1 MLKQLIGQLYIGEGD
16 TLNEK
21 EFEYRDIKFIGK
33 LSSKI
38 YRRGNIYI
46 TEKLKP
52 YGINYIQM
60 MCLVA
65 LYIEDGIRQEE
76 IVEDIGIDKAS
87 VTRAIKSLE
96 DNAYLTRTR
105 NESDKRAFNLY
116 LTEKAMEFKEISWK
130 FLSEWELM
138 ISEGIDDKDKAI
150 AFNVL
155 KQMSINA
162 DKYYKDEN

>member
-1 MLKQLIGQLYIGEGD
+1 MISQLYIGEGD

-21 EFEYRDIKFIGK
+21 EFEYRDTKFIGK

-96 DNAYLTRTR
+96 DNTYLTRTR